1 MRYKIALLGVLLGIA
16 FVISTA
22 SAQEVCPQ
30 TITVVAGTEI
40 QLAATPVN
48 LSVYR
53 YLWDNSSAGE
63 GVLVFD
69 STDKPW
75 TKFNAPQTPDTYKVT
90 VTVTPF
96 LAEACMNQTCITII
110 TTSPTC
116 PLCPATVCV
125 TKEPTSPSCPPVFD
139 YTGTEAPGYKY
150 SYTINGAEVAI
161 TPDYTLDWDLLTQP
175 TDAIPVVNS
184 TVCFKLKDSAGN
196 LLVDNCCKEIRMV
209 YEPKPV
215 ITYTNP

>member
-22 SAQEVCPQ
+22 SAQEECPQ

-48 LSVYR
+48 QTVYR
-53 YLWDNSSAGE
+53 YLWDNSSLPT
-63 GVLVFD
+63 GVLVFN
-69 STDKPW
+69 STDLPW
-75 TKFNAPQTPDTYKVT
+75 TEFNAPETPGEYTVT

-96 LAEACMNQTCITII
+96 LAEACMNQTCINIT

-116 PLCPATVCV
+116 PLCPDTVCV
-125 TKEPTSPSCPPVFD
+125 IDEPERPDCPPFFN
-139 YTGTEAPGYKY
+139 YTGTEAPGYTY
-150 SYTINGAEVAI
+150 SYTINGAEVAT
-161 TPDYTLDWDLLTQP
+161 TPDYTLDWSKLTQP

-184 TVCFKLKDSAGN
+184 TVCFNLKDSAGQ
-196 LLVDNCCKEIRMV
+196 LLVQCCKDIRMV

-215 ITYTNP
+215 ITHNP

>member
-1 MRYKIALLGVLLGIA
+1 MRYKIALLGVMLGIA

-22 SAQEVCPQ
+22 SAQEECPQ

-48 LSVYR
+48 QTVYR
-53 YLWDNSSAGE
+53 YLWDNSSAGA
-63 GVLVFD
+63 GVLVFN
-69 STDKPW
+69 STDLPW
-75 TKFNAPQTPDTYKVT
+75 TKFNAPQAAGTYKVT
-90 VTVTPF
+90 VTVTPK
-96 LAEACMNQTCITII
+96 LAEACVNSTCITII

-125 TKEPTSPSCPPVFD
+125 TKEPTSGCPPVFD
-139 YTGTEAPGYKY
+139 YTGTEAPGYTY
-150 SYTINGAEVAI
+150 NYTINGDEVA
-161 TPDYTLDWDLLTQP
+161 TTSDYTLDWDLLTQP

-196 LLVDNCCKEIRMV
+196 LLVDNCCEEIRMV

-215 ITYTNP
+215 ITHNP